1 MKDEAVKSA
10 TVKPARATTAHADAV
25 PADSALSRRRFVTL
39 VAAGSAAL
47 LAAPAGAAERTRTK
61 RSSTP
66 SPKPA
71 PPTPPAPSKFEKELA
86 RQRTGTL
93 ATLKLVRDFPL
104 PPGGDLPVVF
114 RPQRTRAR
122 GR

>member
-10 TVKPARATTAHADAV
+10 SVKPAPASSAPGSAATGA
-25 PADSALSRRRFVTL
+25 SALSRRRFVTM

-47 LAAPAGAAERTRTK
+47 LAAPAGAAERTRNK
-61 RSSTP
+61 RTSTP

-71 PPTPPAPSKFEKELA
+71 PPAPPAPSKFEKELA
-86 RQRTGTL
+86 RQRASTL
-93 ATLKLVRDFPL
+93 ATLKLVRDYPL

-114 RPQRTRAR
+114 RPQRTRTK